1 MKDLRFYDSLVELY
15 QHESTKE
22 LKEKY
27 WEYSINS
34 GSNTIFFKDWFF
46 MQQKF
51 FKLDNGVYITTDPE
65 NNLEQLLTS
74 LRFSLKEK
82 GKFIVDYDNAEQ
94 LKEIIKELNL

>member
-1 MKDLRFYDSLVELY
+1 
-15 QHESTKE
+15 
-22 LKEKY
+22 
-27 WEYSINS
+27 
-34 GSNTIFFKDWFF
+34 

-82 GKFIVDYDNAEQ
+82 GKFIVDYDNADQ
-94 LKEIIKELNL
+94 LKNVLKNV

>member
-1 MKDLRFYDSLVELY
+1 MKKLRFYDSLVELY
-15 QHESTKE
+15 QHESTEE

-51 FKLDNGVYITTDPE
+51 FKLDNGVYITTDPGD
-65 NNLEQLLTS
+65 NLEQLLNS
-74 LRFSLKEK
+74 LRVFLEKK

-94 LKEIIKELNL
+94 LKEIIKDI

>member
-1 MKDLRFYDSLVELY
+1 MKKLRFYDNLVELY
-15 QHESTKE
+15 QHESTEE

-34 GSNTIFFKDWFF
+34 GSNLIFFKDWFF

-65 NNLEQLLTS
+65 NNLEQLLNS
-74 LRFSLKEK
+74 LRLFLKEK
-82 GKFIVDYDNAEQ
+82 GKLIVDYDNAKQ
-94 LKEIIKELNL
+94 LKDIIKDI

>member
-1 MKDLRFYDSLVELY
+1 
-15 QHESTKE
+15 
-22 LKEKY
+22 
-27 WEYSINS
+27 
-34 GSNTIFFKDWFF
+34 